1 LETHEEET
9 HFQDADLIEVAK
21 NVELQ
26 KDIKNY
32 KSLRIGELFLD
43 KYRIVKVLGRGNSS
57 IIYLLVSNDE
67 SQKLFVLKEFF
78 PKGFVE
84 RNDKEEITVKDSLTK
99 AELKN
104 YHLMQEIFV
113 GEAQN
118 LMRVSSIK
126 HPNVVH
132 FLTFEKNI
140 NNTSYYMME
149 YEEGHTL
156 KTYIEN
162 IKKPGL
168 VNKLENKEITSLAI
182 ALLSGIKH
190 IHDAGVYHQ
199 DIKLENILMRKDSSP
214 IIVDFGAS
222 VLVHDKENKKY
233 YNTATLKYA
242 APEQITMDNPPKINE
257 TTDIYNLG
265 VLLYNLITGT
275 FPPKADERIKSLE
288 NGKDVYAPLMEQG
301 LADYD
306 KNLLKAVDKSLN
318 LVQNERFQNATE
330 FKEALLKSSLKKS
343 FIAALLVPL
352 FFALIYFAWP
362 SSQSNVVIA
371 KPEVKIEKSAI
382 LDVASASNI
391 KTIKTHEVTIQSDII
406 EVKYLLNGKKLNNNK
421 FLAKEGQSYTIL
433 SMAEGYEPQEY
444 KINYEALSKNAFIL
458 NNHMLDN
465 REQELETGMDLSA
478 YSDEEE
484 VDIIDDPIEEDEE
497 IAPPLQVPL
506 EEESS
511 FGMIPSLDVES
522 EEPVFRTSEI
532 KVVKKPI
539 IVKESE
545 AKNEDIAEKA
555 RVQENLRK
563 KRALEREQVA
573 KKIKANTQRKAEEKK
588 REAKRKATEKR
599 RFAEKKR
606 VAKRK
611 KIIVK
616 KRKIAKRKNVK
627 KRQNVK
633 KRKVKKSNMASG
645 SVWYCV
651 ARTGAILRSVKKHR
665 KSTARST
672 ALWSCKKASRG
683 QSICKVSCYL
693 WK

>member
-1 LETHEEET
+1 METHEEET

-162 IKKPGL
+162 INKPGL

-222 VLVHDKENKKY
+222 VLVHDKENNKY

-242 APEQITMDNPPKINE
+242 APEQIAMDNPPKINE

-275 FPPKADERIKSLE
+275 FPPKADERVKSLQ
-288 NGKDVYAPLMEQG
+288 NGKDVYLPLVEQG
-301 LADYD
+301 LSNYD
-306 KNLLKAVDKSLN
+306 KNLLRAVDTSLN
-318 LVQNERFQNATE
+318 LAQGDRFQNTTE
-330 FKEALLKSSLKKS
+330 FKEALVKSNLKKP

-352 FFALIYFAWP
+352 LFALIYFSWP
-362 SSQSNVVIA
+362 NNKQSDVVIA
-371 KPEVKIEKSAI
+371 KPEVEIEKSAI
-382 LDVASASNI
+382 LDVSSDS
-391 KTIKTHEVTIQSDII
+391 TIETHEVTIQSDIS
-406 EVKYLLNGKKLNNNK
+406 EVKYLLNGQKLSDNR
-421 FLAKEGQSYTIL
+421 FLAEEGKSYTIL
-433 SMAEGYEPQEY
+433 SMAEGYAPQEY
-444 KINYEALSKNAFIL
+444 KMTYESLSKNNFVFK
-458 NNHMLDN
+458 NHMLDN
-465 REQELETGMDLSA
+465 REEELETGMDLPA

-484 VDIIDDPIEEDEE
+484 TDIMDVPIEEDEE
-497 IAPPLQVPL
+497 IVPPLQVPL
-506 EEESS
+506 EESS
-511 FGMIPSLDVES
+511 FGMSPSLAVEI
-522 EEPVFRTSEI
+522 EEPVFSAPEI
-532 KVVKKPI
+532 TVVKKPV
-539 IVKESE
+539 IVKYSE
-545 AKNEDIAEKA
+545 AKNENIAEKA
-555 RVQENLRK
+555 RIKEKIKKKKALEKKQADK
-563 KRALEREQVA
+563 KRKVNIQRKAKERKRKA
-573 KKIKANTQRKAEEKK
+573 KKI
-588 REAKRKATEKR
+588 ATEKR
-599 RFAEKKR
+599 RVAEKKR
-606 VAKRK
+606 IAKKRTTKKRRNINKRK
-611 KIIVK
+611 AVK
-616 KRKIAKRKNVK
+616 
-627 KRQNVK
+627 
-633 KRKVKKSNMASG
+633 KKSNISSS

-651 ARTGAILRSVKKHR
+651 ARAGSVIKSVKKSR

-683 QSICKVSCYL
+683 QGICRVSCYL